1 MKVTLLGCGTSVGI
15 PALGKIGWGK
25 CNPENPK
32 NRRQRSS
39 VLIENNGKIILV
51 DAGPDVRNQLLNAKV
66 DKIDAVLITHGH
78 ADHIS
83 GLAELRPFFFTNKI
97 KIPIYANN
105 KTYNQLKI
113 QFNYLFKK
121 GESSPSYYTPPMTL
135 NKLKYGT
142 QYICDYKIKVI
153 KQYHGNSNTLGFIFD
168 RKFAY
173 CTDVVDMPKS
183 NFIKL
188 NNIEL
193 FIVGALR
200 DEPHES
206 HAHFGLAFE
215 WSKKINSKCT
225 ILTHLGVQSDYD
237 YIKSIC
243 PENIHPGYD
252 GMVFQ
257 LDD

>member
-1 MKVTLLGCGTSVGI
+1 MKITMLGCGTSVGI

-25 CNPENPK
+25 CNPKNRK

-39 VLIENNGKIILV
+39 VLIENNGKTILV
-51 DAGPDVRNQLLNAKV
+51 DAGPDVRNQLLKTKI

-83 GLAELRPFFFTNKI
+83 GLAELRPFYFTSKT
-97 KIPIYANN
+97 KIPIYASS

-113 QFNYLFKK
+113 QFDYLFKK
-121 GESSPSYYTPPMTL
+121 GENSPSYYTPPMTL
-135 NKLKYGT
+135 KKLSYGNHFL
-142 QYICDYKIKVI
+142 YDFDIEVM
-153 KQYHGNSNTLGFIFD
+153 KQYHGNSNTLGFIFNN
-168 RKFAY
+168 KFAY

-188 NNIEL
+188 KNIEL

-206 HAHFGLAFE
+206 HAHFNLAFE
-215 WSKKINSKCT
+215 WSKLIKSKLT

-237 YIKSIC
+237 YVKSIC
-243 PENIHPGYD
+243 PKNVCPGYD
-252 GMVFQ
+252 GMIFN
-257 LDD
+257 L